1 MCIRDSS
8 QASARKKISEI
19 AYQKQL
25 LVVQK
30 AERQLKE
37 TEFYAPFNAIISKV
51 SALKGRLITVGE
63 RLGTLIDPL
72 ALEVSF
78 QVSNADF
85 DKIIDENLS
94 LVGLPVSVS
103 LEFENR
109 DVRINGKI
117 TRMAS
122 EVMEGA
128 AGKKI
133 FASLET
139 SSNTILRPG
148 DFVKVIIKEKELNS
162 VFVVPASSV
171 DPNNKVLVLNDE
183 GRLDELEVKLVRRQ
197 GDELVLKN
205 APEGV
210 EYVIRRTPQLG
221 ADLRIDPIRKED
233 LNKAI
238 DSTGKI
244 KKVEEEF
251 IELDEEKRQF
261 YIERIKKN
269 KWMPD
274 TAKDRI
280 LKTLEKEKVPKKLID
295 RLEQRMKG
303 S

>member
-1 MCIRDSS
+1 M
-8 QASARKKISEI
+8 
-19 AYQKQL
+19 
-25 LVVQK
+25 
-30 AERQLKE
+30 
-37 TEFYAPFNAIISKV
+37 
-51 SALKGRLITVGE
+51 
-63 RLGTLIDPL
+63 
-72 ALEVSF
+72 
-78 QVSNADF
+78 
-85 DKIIDENLS
+85 
-94 LVGLPVSVS
+94 
-103 LEFENR
+103 
-109 DVRINGKI
+109 
-117 TRMAS
+117 
-122 EVMEGA
+122 
-128 AGKKI
+128 
-133 FASLET
+133 
-139 SSNTILRPG
+139 
-148 DFVKVIIKEKELNS
+148 
-162 VFVVPASSV
+162 
-171 DPNNKVLVLNDE
+171 VLNDE

-197 GDELVLKN
+197 GDELVLTN
-205 APEGV
+205 VPEGV

>member
-1 MCIRDSS
+1 M
-8 QASARKKISEI
+8 
-19 AYQKQL
+19 
-25 LVVQK
+25 
-30 AERQLKE
+30 
-37 TEFYAPFNAIISKV
+37 
-51 SALKGRLITVGE
+51 
-63 RLGTLIDPL
+63 
-72 ALEVSF
+72 
-78 QVSNADF
+78 
-85 DKIIDENLS
+85 
-94 LVGLPVSVS
+94 PVSVS

-139 SSNTILRPG
+139 SPNTILRPG
-148 DFVKVIIKEKELNS
+148 DFVKVVIKEKELNS

-183 GRLDELEVKLVRRQ
+183 GRLEELEVELVRRQ

-205 APEGV
+205 VPEGV

-221 ADLRIDPIRKED
+221 KDLRIDPIRKED

-244 KKVEEEF
+244 KKVEEEL
-251 IELDEEKRQF
+251 IQLDEEKRQF
-261 YIERIKKN
+261 YIERIKEN

-274 TAKDRI
+274 SAKDRI